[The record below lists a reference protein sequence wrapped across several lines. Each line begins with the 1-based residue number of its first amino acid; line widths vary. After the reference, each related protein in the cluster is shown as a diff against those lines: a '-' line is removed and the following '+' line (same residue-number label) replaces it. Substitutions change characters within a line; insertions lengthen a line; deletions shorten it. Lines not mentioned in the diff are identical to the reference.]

1 MASLCTASKV
11 KYHKSSKSTKASLET
26 KDAELTL
33 TYIGINGIPV
43 ISEPLL
49 TGKIGTDVKLQKNT
63 SLSRLSHS
71 VGPKKKFEGLIGT
84 YS

>member
-1 MASLCTASKV
+1 MASLCAANKTKC
-11 KYHKSSKSTKASLET
+11 HKPSKSNKVSLET
-26 KDAELTL
+26 KDAELVL
-33 TYIGINGIPV
+33 GFIGTNMIPV

-49 TGKIGTDVKLQKNT
+49 SGKIGTDVKLQKNN

-71 VGPKKKFEGLIGT
+71 VGPKKKFEGTIG